1 MTRKEKNLVRS
12 LDKLGWRVRRVRR
25 VPFFW
30 HAVDKKTGTNC
41 FVSESLEDLADRLLL
56 ENV

>member
-1 MTRKEKNLVRS
+1 MTREEKNLVRS
-12 LDKLGWRVRRVRR
+12 LDKLGWRVRR

-41 FVSESLEDLADRLLL
+41 FVSESLDDLADRLLL